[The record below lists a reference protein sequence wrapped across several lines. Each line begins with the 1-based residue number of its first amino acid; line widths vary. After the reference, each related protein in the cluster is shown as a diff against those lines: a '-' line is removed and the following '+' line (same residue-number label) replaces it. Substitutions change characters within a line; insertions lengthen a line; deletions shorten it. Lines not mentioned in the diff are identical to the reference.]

1 MARGQMSE
9 AVVDRRT
16 STPELMLGTHRS
28 EVAVEAGTPLPYLP
42 GRQRGHRWSHEK
54 MSQLL
59 PRIVH
64 DSSLSCL
71 ASTSFSKFGVQHA
84 RARTHTNQKV
94 FLLSRRK
101 GGSKGTNEYF
111 TGKGRRRQLSRYL
124 MTMSVESSIR
134 EKSALSGSVPKGKHF
149 FLLENLVEKSS
160 LCFHVRAS
168 LRETHAHTH
177 SDTRTQPCACTR
189 TLTRSCTRPH
199 ACRSISD
206 R

>member
-1 MARGQMSE
+1 M
-9 AVVDRRT
+9 
-16 STPELMLGTHRS
+16 
-28 EVAVEAGTPLPYLP
+28 AVEAGTPLPYLP
-42 GRQRGHRWSHEK
+42 WRQRGHRWSHEK

-64 DSSLSCL
+64 DSFLSCL

-84 RARTHTNQKV
+84 RAQIRKSFSYRGEKV
-94 FLLSRRK
+94 
-101 GGSKGTNEYF
+101 GSKGTNEYF
-111 TGKGRRRQLSRYL
+111 TGKGRRRQLSRHL
-124 MTMSVESSIR
+124 MTTSVESSIQ
-134 EKSALSGSVPKGKHF
+134 EKSALSGSVPKRETI

-160 LCFHVRAS
+160 LCFHVQAS

-177 SDTRTQPCACTR
+177 SDTRTQPSACTR